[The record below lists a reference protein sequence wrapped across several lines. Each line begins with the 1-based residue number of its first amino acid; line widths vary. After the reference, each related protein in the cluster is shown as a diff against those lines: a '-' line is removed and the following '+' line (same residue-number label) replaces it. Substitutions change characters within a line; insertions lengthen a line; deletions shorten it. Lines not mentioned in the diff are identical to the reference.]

1 MFINKIKLQ
10 NFRCFQDREFDFES
24 NFVIIE
30 GHNGSGKTSLLEAI
44 HYCCYLRSFRTR
56 LNKELVDFDK
66 DHFFLQTNFSEKDGN
81 NNQIQIGFSGQ
92 DGKLVKFNQ
101 SQIVSYK
108 DIISRYRIISV
119 TEEDLQLIGGA
130 PEIRRSFLDQSLF
143 LLDSNFVLNLRKYKQ
158 ILEQRN
164 SFLVKNS
171 ERRIDSNLE
180 KELFTWTKQL
190 WEQGDLIR
198 KARISFL
205 QEVEKETNKLLKK
218 YFSDLNEITVKLKYQ
233 AKNINV
239 LHDFEKFWEKYLTE
253 EMSEKELRWRRSL
266 FGIHIDDF
274 TISFQ
279 NKKARNFA
287 SRGQQKLVLFLLKI
301 VQLQKLQKEGEP
313 GCLLLDDFLTDFD
326 DQRMSQV
333 LSLLKDL
340 QCQIFLTC
348 PLKSFI
354 VSKLSKAVDLQVLS
368 L

>member
-1 MFINKIKLQ
+1 MFINKIKLK
-10 NFRCFQDREFDFES
+10 NFRCFQNQEFDFES
-24 NFVIIE
+24 NFVVIE
-30 GHNGSGKTSLLEAI
+30 GSNGSGKTSLLEAI

-66 DHFFLQTNFSEKDGN
+66 DHFFIQTSFNENDGN
-81 NNQIQIGFSGQ
+81 TNQIQIGFSGQ
-92 DGKLVKFNQ
+92 EGKLVKFNQ

-119 TEEDLQLIGGA
+119 TEDDLQLIGGA

-143 LLDSNFVLNLRKYKQ
+143 LLDSNFILNLRKYKQ
-158 ILEQRN
+158 VLEQRN

-180 KELFTWTKQL
+180 KELYTWTKQL
-190 WEQGDLIR
+190 WEQGELIR
-198 KARISFL
+198 KARINFL
-205 QEVEKETNKLLKK
+205 QEVEKETNKLLKE
-218 YFSDLNEITVKLKYQ
+218 YFSELSEITVKLKYV
-233 AKNINV
+233 AKNINISQS
-239 LHDFEKFWEKYLTE
+239 FEKFWEKYLA
-253 EMSEKELRWRRSL
+253 EMAEKELRWRRSL
-266 FGIHIDDF
+266 FGVHIDDF
-274 TISFQ
+274 TVSFQ

-301 VQLQKLQKEGEP
+301 VQLQKLQKEGEA

-326 DQRMSQV
+326 DQRVAEV

-340 QCQIFLTC
+340 QCQVFLTC

-354 VSKLSKAVDLQVLS
+354 VPKLSKTVDLQVLS